1 MLILGSGTNA
11 SAAAN
16 RSLQL
21 ASAAVYSSLGKLSSG
36 SRTLST
42 SEDAAGLGVQLK
54 LVAAFNRLGAL
65 ESNLLNALSF
75 KQVQEESLK
84 QVGDLL
90 GRMSELKTLS
100 LDSTKSASD
109 LANYAQEYSALASEI
124 RKTNERTFN
133 GIRLFSDTSID
144 ASSSLVTS
152 EDGSRTM
159 ALSVPSMQIPAL
171 TDVACDK
178 TYEVVSGSL
187 EWSAAEADAV
197 SRGGHLAQFKV
208 STDWEQALFQLG
220 SALTAAP
227 LWIGLKQA
235 AGSSSAGSGW
245 KWVTGESLAAQTTA
259 IHWSGG
265 QPDNGGNPEASSPAS
280 ADALVWNQPAT
291 QCATAGHLGDEDASN
306 ADGVVSGYVIQYS
319 DSVGATQ
326 YKAVK
331 SSPNTWDQARLA
343 AYSPA
348 GGVLPANTAQTITGY
363 STDGSSLLTLTST
376 TTAGLRVGM
385 SMSDSTLIPALIP
398 AGATILAI
406 NSPTTV
412 TLSVACPLTSSTIVG
427 NLVAVVP
434 QNPRL
439 ATLKTESEYAAAKA
453 QLEAQGVGVNEV
465 LWLGGYQAPP
475 GVEADPAAD
484 WHWVAS
490 VQAGDSLVDPTTDS
504 TMSWG
509 ASSHAGQPDN
519 LSSSAVG
526 KNVAYQSGVSGGWSD
541 SSENPNQG
549 STTVSGY
556 LLQRDTLRAITQDK
570 INSALQWVSTA
581 RAQCGSEMSRIQFDM
596 AGVQSSQVNLDAA
609 RSRISDVDV
618 AAEAG
623 RLSRSQVLLQAA
635 ASSLAQANAGSQIV
649 LRLLA

>member
-36 SRTLST
+36 SRTLSA
-42 SEDAAGLGVQLK
+42 SEDAAGLGVQIK

-100 LDSTKSASD
+100 LDPTKSALD

-124 RKTNERTFN
+124 RKTNDRTFN
-133 GIRLFSDTSID
+133 GIRLFSDTSAD

-159 ALSVPSMQIPAL
+159 PLSVPSMQISTL

-187 EWSAAEADAV
+187 EWSAAEADAL
-197 SRGGHLAQFKV
+197 SRGGHLAQFKI

-227 LWIGLKQA
+227 LWIGLKQD

-245 KWVTGESLAAQTTA
+245 KWVTGESLAGQTAA
-259 IHWSGG
+259 INWSGG

-319 DSVGATQ
+319 DSAGATQ
-326 YKAVK
+326 YKAVR
-331 SSPNTWDQARLA
+331 SSPMTWDQARLA

-348 GGVLPANTAQTITGY
+348 GGVLPANTEQTITGY

-385 SMSDSTLIPALIP
+385 SMSDGALVP
-398 AGATILAI
+398 LGATIVSI

-412 TLSVACPLTSSTIVG
+412 TLSAVCSVTASVTGGALSVVA
-427 NLVAVVP
+427 P

-465 LWLGGYQAPP
+465 LWLGGYQSPA
-475 GVEADPAAD
+475 GVESDPAAD

-490 VQAGDSLVDPTTDS
+490 VQAGDSLVHPTTDS
-504 TMSWG
+504 AMSWG
-509 ASSHAGQPDN
+509 ANSHAGQPDN
-519 LSSSAVG
+519 LSASAVG
-526 KNVAYQSGVSGGWSD
+526 ENVAYQSGASGEWLD

-570 INSALQWVSTA
+570 LSSAIQWVSTA
-581 RAQCGSEMSRIQFDM
+581 RAQCGAEMSRIQFDM

-635 ASSLAQANAGSQIV
+635 ASSLAQANSGSQIV